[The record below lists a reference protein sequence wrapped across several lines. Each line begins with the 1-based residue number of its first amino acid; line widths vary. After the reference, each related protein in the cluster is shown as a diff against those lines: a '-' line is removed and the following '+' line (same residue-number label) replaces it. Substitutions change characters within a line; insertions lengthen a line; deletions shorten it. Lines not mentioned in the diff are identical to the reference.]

1 MAVMGVILLVAA
13 LLVVRGRLMKLV
25 FHRGGADLPPQ
36 GGEDAPS
43 RQGHPVR

>member
-25 FHRGGADLPPQ
+25 LHRGGSNLSAQD
-36 GGEDAPS
+36 GEDALS
-43 RQGHPVR
+43 QHGR